1 MEGWLMK
8 RLVLLATLALLPALL
23 GSSRAEAQST
33 ELLLFIW
40 SNYTAPDLWGSTGIA
55 YDTALVKGGKLEDSW
70 KELFEPRPELV
81 GKIGMMNDIGE
92 TFTAAAHY
100 LGIDTCTEK
109 PEDGQKILDLL
120 TKQKP
125 AV

>member
-1 MEGWLMK
+1 MV
-8 RLVLLATLALLPALL
+8 R
-23 GSSRAEAQST
+23 
-33 ELLLFIW
+33 
-40 SNYTAPDLWGSTGIA
+40 
-55 YDTALVKGGKLEDSW
+55 GGKLDDSW

-100 LGIDTCTEK
+100 LGIDICTDK

-125 AV
+125 AVKLYNSSGTAGRVAAGEEAVPQKWDSAHFPGHKKLHSPGFNLSEAG